1 MPTSTTLAQR
11 MEANRDLAFDLLRM
25 YLGAGLLVR
34 GLFFLTRPDAFSAL
48 VAGSEVPLL
57 ASPVV
62 MHIVAGVHLLGGAM
76 LLAGL
81 YTRLA
86 ALSQA
91 PILAG
96 AVFLVHLRSG
106 LFTAGQSFEFSA
118 LVLFLLIPIFLH
130 GSGRWSVDA
139 SWSARRFIPF
149 RSIGDRLE
157 RFGNIA
163 FELLRIYLGVGLF
176 ARGVLFIS
184 NSSAFIELIGSSSS
198 AWLTS
203 VVLIHYVALSHLVG
217 GVMIAVG
224 LFTRV
229 AALAQLPILV
239 GAVFI
244 VHLQSGLLAATQS
257 LEFSALVLFLLILL
271 VLWGSGRL
279 SVDRHIEESPPDAE
293 QYRHAPSL
301 GRESTEAAPL
311 LPSEFSPSPA
321 AACSCGHGQDHP
333 RVFPHVRYG
342 MFGGVYFLV
351 GVTAPPREIVFRCR
365 DCGDVV
371 VRTKEPEALRRHRY
385 QR

>member
-1 MPTSTTLAQR
+1 MTLAQR
-11 MEANRDLAFDLLRM
+11 LEANRDLAFDLLRI
-25 YLGAGLLVR
+25 YLGIGLLVR
-34 GLFFLTRPDAFSAL
+34 GLFFLIRPDAFAAL
-48 VAGSEVPLL
+48 VAGGEASIL
-57 ASPVV
+57 ASPTV
-62 MHIVAGVHLLGGAM
+62 MHIVTGVHLLGGAM
-76 LLAGL
+76 LAIGL

-86 ALSQA
+86 ALSQV

-96 AVFLVHLRSG
+96 AVLLVHLRGG
-106 LFTAGQSFEFSA
+106 LFTAGQSFEFSV

-130 GSGRWSVDA
+130 GAGRWSVDA
-139 SWSARRFIPF
+139 SWSTRRFIPF
-149 RSIGDRLE
+149 RSIGERLE
-157 RFGNIA
+157 RLGNIA

-184 NSSAFIELIGSSSS
+184 NSSAFIDLIGSSSS

-244 VHLQSGLLAATQS
+244 VHLQGGLLAATQS

-279 SVDRHIEESPPDAE
+279 SVDRHIVERPAHAE
-293 QYRHAPSL
+293 HYRHAQAL
-301 GRESTEAAPL
+301 GKEATEAEPL
-311 LPSEFSPSPA
+311 LPSEFFPA
-321 AACSCGHGQDHP
+321 PPAACSCGHGREHP
-333 RVFPHVRYG
+333 KVSPHVRYG
-342 MFGGVYFLV
+342 MFSAVFFLA
-351 GVTAPPREIVFRCR
+351 GATGPPKEIVFRCE
-365 DCGDVV
+365 DCGDIVT
-371 VRTKEPEALRRHRY
+371 RSREPEVLRQHRY

>member
-1 MPTSTTLAQR
+1 MSTSMTLAQR
-11 MEANRDLAFDLLRM
+11 LEANRDLAFDLLRI
-25 YLGAGLLVR
+25 YLGAGLFVR
-34 GLFFLTRPDAFSAL
+34 GLFFLIRPDAFAAL
-48 VAGSEVPLL
+48 VAGSEASIL
-57 ASPVV
+57 ASPAV
-62 MHIVAGVHLLGGAM
+62 MYIVTGVHLLGGAM
-76 LLAGL
+76 LVVGL

-96 AVFLVHLRSG
+96 AVFLVHFRGS
-106 LFTAGQSFEFSA
+106 LFAAGQSFEFSA

-139 SWSARRFIPF
+139 SWSARRFVPF
-149 RSIGDRLE
+149 RSIGERLE
-157 RFGNIA
+157 RLGNIA

-176 ARGVLFIS
+176 ARGILFIS
-184 NSSAFIELIGSSSS
+184 NSSAFIDLLGPSSS

-229 AALAQLPILV
+229 AALAQLPILI
-239 GAVFI
+239 GAVFV
-244 VHLQSGLLAATQS
+244 VHLQGGLLASTQS

-279 SVDRHIEESPPDAE
+279 SVDKHIVERPAGAE
-293 QYRHAPSL
+293 HYRHAQAL
-301 GRESTEAAPL
+301 GKEATEAEAL
-311 LPSEFSPSPA
+311 LPSEFSPTPA
-321 AACSCGHGQDHP
+321 AACSCGHGEDHP
-333 RVFPHVRYG
+333 RVSPHIRYG
-342 MFGGVYFLV
+342 MFSAVYFLV
-351 GVTAPPREIVFRCR
+351 GVTGPPREVVFRCR
-365 DCGDVV
+365 DCGEIVAKT
-371 VRTKEPEALRRHRY
+371 RKPEALRRYRY

>member
-1 MPTSTTLAQR
+1 MSTSMTLAQR
-11 MEANRDLAFDLLRM
+11 LEANRDIAFDLLRI
-25 YLGAGLLVR
+25 YLGAGLFVR
-34 GLFFLTRPDAFSAL
+34 GLFFLLRPDAFAAL
-48 VAGSEVPLL
+48 VAGSEASIL
-57 ASPVV
+57 ASPAF
-62 MHIVAGVHLLGGAM
+62 MYIVTGVHLLGGAM
-76 LLAGL
+76 LAVGL

-86 ALSQA
+86 ALSQV

-96 AVFLVHLRSG
+96 AVFLVHLRGS
-106 LFTAGQSFEFSA
+106 LFAAGQSFEFSA

-130 GSGRWSVDA
+130 GSGHWSVDA
-139 SWSARRFIPF
+139 FWSARRFVPF
-149 RSIGDRLE
+149 RSIGERLE
-157 RFGNIA
+157 RLGNIA

-184 NSSAFIELIGSSSS
+184 NSSAFIDLLGPSSS

-203 VVLIHYVALSHLVG
+203 IVLIHYVALSHLVG

-229 AALAQLPILV
+229 AALVQLPILI
-239 GAVFI
+239 GAVFV
-244 VHLQSGLLAATQS
+244 VHLQGGLLATTQS

-279 SVDRHIEESPPDAE
+279 SVDRHIVERPEDAE
-293 QYRHAPSL
+293 HYRHAQAL
-301 GRESTEAAPL
+301 GKEATEAESL

-321 AACSCGHGQDHP
+321 AACSCGHGEDHP

-342 MFGGVYFLV
+342 MFSAVYFLA
-351 GVTAPPREIVFRCR
+351 GVTGPPREVVFRCR
-365 DCGDVV
+365 DCGEIVD
-371 VRTKEPEALRRHRY
+371 RTKKPEALRRYRY

>member
-1 MPTSTTLAQR
+1 MTLAQR
-11 MEANRDLAFDLLRM
+11 LEANRDLAFDMLRI

-34 GLFFLTRPDAFSAL
+34 GLFFLIRPDAFAAL
-48 VAGSEVPLL
+48 VAGSEATVL
-57 ASPVV
+57 ASPAV

-76 LLAGL
+76 LAIGL

-86 ALSQA
+86 ALSQV

-96 AVFLVHLRSG
+96 AVFLVHLRGG

-130 GSGRWSVDA
+130 GAGRWSVDA
-139 SWSARRFIPF
+139 SWSTRRFVPF
-149 RSIGDRLE
+149 RSIGERLE
-157 RFGNIA
+157 RLGNIA

-184 NSSAFIELIGSSSS
+184 NSSAFIDLIGSSSS

-239 GAVFI
+239 GAVFV
-244 VHLQSGLLAATQS
+244 VHLQGGLLAATQS

-279 SVDRHIEESPPDAE
+279 SVDKHIVERPAGAE
-293 QYRHAPSL
+293 HYRHAQAL
-301 GRESTEAAPL
+301 GKAATEPEAL
-311 LPSEFSPSPA
+311 LPSDFAPAPA
-321 AACSCGHGQDHP
+321 AACPCGHGQEHA
-333 RVFPHVRYG
+333 RVFPHIRYG
-342 MFGGVYFLV
+342 MFSAVYFLV
-351 GVTAPPREIVFRCR
+351 GVTGPPREVVFRCR
-365 DCGDVV
+365 DCGEIVS
-371 VRTKEPEALRRHRY
+371 RTKKPEALRQYRY

>member
-1 MPTSTTLAQR
+1 MTLAQR
-11 MEANRDLAFDLLRM
+11 LEANRDLAFDLLRI
-25 YLGAGLLVR
+25 YLGIGLLVR
-34 GLFFLTRPDAFSAL
+34 GLFFLIRPDAFTAL
-48 VAGSEVPLL
+48 VAGSEASIL
-57 ASPVV
+57 ASPTV
-62 MHIVAGVHLLGGAM
+62 MHIATGVHLLGGAM
-76 LLAGL
+76 LAIGL

-86 ALSQA
+86 ALSQV

-96 AVFLVHLRSG
+96 AVLLVHLRGG

-130 GSGRWSVDA
+130 GAGRWSVDA
-139 SWSARRFIPF
+139 FWSTRRFIPF
-149 RSIGDRLE
+149 RSIGERLE
-157 RFGNIA
+157 RLGNIA

-184 NSSAFIELIGSSSS
+184 NSSAFIDLIGSSSS

-244 VHLQSGLLAATQS
+244 VHLQGGLLAATQS

-279 SVDRHIEESPPDAE
+279 SVDRHIVERPAHAE
-293 QYRHAPSL
+293 HYRHAQAL
-301 GRESTEAAPL
+301 GKEATEAEPL
-311 LPSEFSPSPA
+311 LPSEFAPAPA
-321 AACSCGHGQDHP
+321 AACPCGHGQEHP
-333 RVFPHVRYG
+333 RVFPNIRYG
-342 MFGGVYFLV
+342 MFSAVYFLV
-351 GVTAPPREIVFRCR
+351 GVTGPPREVVFRCR
-365 DCGDVV
+365 DCGEIVT
-371 VRTKEPEALRRHRY
+371 RTREPEALRRHRY